1 MVAAGL
7 VDYFEGKGS
16 GKVRLVIK
24 SCDLSAG
31 GPATKGK
38 RAVPERVD
46 RPSA

>member
-16 GKVRLVIK
+16 GKVRLEIK

-46 RPSA
+46 RPNA

>member
-16 GKVRLVIK
+16 GKVRLEIK
-24 SCDLSAG
+24 SCDLSADG
-31 GPATKGK
+31 SATKGN
-38 RAVPERVD
+38 RAVPEMVD